1 MLISPSEKQ
10 LEIIQQQLGREPRGL
25 AGIAVQNEQAV
36 PLVLQME
43 LLVDN
48 KPFPTLYWLASKDIY
63 QAIAEV
69 ETAGAVKELEQE
81 LMDNDE
87 LRAEHLA
94 DQQRYVDLRWAS
106 ASDAQKAQI
115 EALGF
120 TPLYTK
126 YGIGGIS
133 QWDKIRCLHMQYAYH
148 LAQGSAIGRI
158 LDQRYG
164 LSSVQAQQ

>member
-69 ETAGAVKELEQE
+69 ETAGAVKALEQE

-106 ASDAQKAQI
+106 ASDAQKLQI
-115 EALGF
+115 EVLGF

-164 LSSVQAQQ
+164 LADVKPML